1 MGHRPAFQEAVDP
14 VTEGGIHAGR
24 RSRMGPPQTKW
35 ESDQLH
41 LWRGGGRLYVLAG
54 PQAPFRLVPRTGLRL
69 QFCRRPPAIHR
80 YERRSPHRI
89 SVIVA
94 GRGNARRATS
104 LKTIVTDENRPKRV
118 SSS

>member
-1 MGHRPAFQEAVDP
+1 MGHRPAFQETVDHI
-14 VTEGGIHAGR
+14 TEGRVHAGR
-24 RSRMGPPQTKW
+24 RSRMGPPETEW
-35 ESDQLH
+35 ESDRLH
-41 LWRGGGRLYVLAG
+41 LWGDGGRLHVLAHR
-54 PQAPFRLVPRTGLRL
+54 QAPFRLVPGAGLRL